1 MAFATSLAVVKRSSL
16 KLIKKRSGTDL
27 YELGDFVKN
36 SLIEDNFIFS
46 NNAEIKVKQLE
57 KLKNASEGI
66 EKFIA
71 FIKKIDDEILLIN
84 GKEYVIVEDTENI
97 ETATTMKISSNGNR
111 ILKDFKVQ
119 NEQNF
124 RKEEAENKFA
134 EESKKFQ
141 ENVNQTIESLKNEF
155 SGKEKD
161 LIEAYKIKIEELNQI
176 ISNTQPV
183 KQGAYDGIE
192 VKIISNYTEHEVKL
206 PNKEALIGMG
216 VGARIVTSTVDG
228 SKMIGLKVT
237 DILYDCVSDFNGKPI
252 IEIIVDK
259 E

>member
-1 MAFATSLAVVKRSSL
+1 M
-16 KLIKKRSGTDL
+16 KKEDFSTLLTDL
-27 YELGDFVKN
+27 YQAYNPDYLQY
-36 SLIEDNFIFS
+36 IQ
-46 NNAEIKVKQLE
+46 QLVE
-57 KLKNASEGI
+57 RYSRSEHSAVQMVLLKYNRKNAPYYDP
-66 EKFIA
+66 
-71 FIKKIDDEILLIN
+71 KKDSDEYVHFLI
-84 GKEYVIVEDTENI
+84 KEY
-97 ETATTMKISSNGNR
+97 SSGNR
-111 ILKDFKVQ
+111 PLRDFKVLSDKNIQ
-119 NEQNF
+119 
-124 RKEEAENKFA
+124 KEEAENKFA

-141 ENVNQTIESLKNEF
+141 ENVNQTIESLKTEF

-161 LIEAYKIKIEELNQI
+161 LIEAYKTKIEELNKI

-192 VKIISNYTEHEVKL
+192 IKIISNYTEHEVKL
-206 PNKEALIGMG
+206 PNKESLIGMG